1 MSIDMLDFYDAELR
15 AHHQHLRAACRI
27 GRGEEIVDI
36 GCGAGLT
43 TREAA
48 RAAAPGRV
56 VGVDLS
62 ERMLARARE
71 LTAAEGAGN
80 VTYQLGDAQVLQ
92 FEPERF
98 DLAVSRFGLMFFS
111 DPLSAFANIAS
122 ALRSQGRLVALVW
135 QPRELNEWAVEFEA
149 AIGDAA
155 EPPQPA
161 ADPFSLGDAQASTE
175 TLARAGFEAVRLE
188 DVSEPVF
195 YGEDIDDALELVCGF
210 QATSSALS
218 HMSRDDAARAVNR
231 LRESLEAHHHDGQGI
246 TFESRS
252 WLLTARRR

>member
-15 AHHQHLRAACRI
+15 AHHPHLLAACRI
-27 GRGEEIVDI
+27 GRGEEVVDI

-43 TREAA
+43 TREAG
-48 RAAAPGRV
+48 RAAAPGGV

-62 ERMLARARE
+62 ERMLERARE

-98 DLAVSRFGLMFFS
+98 DLALSRFGLMFFS
-111 DPLSAFANIAS
+111 DPLTAFANIAS

-135 QPRELNEWAVEFEA
+135 QPRERNEWAMEVEA
-149 AIGDAA
+149 AIEGAA
-155 EPPQPA
+155 EPAQQA
-161 ADPFSLGDAQASTE
+161 VDPFSLGDAEASRE
-175 TLARAGFEAVRLE
+175 MLERAGFEAVRLE
-188 DVSEPVF
+188 DIGEPVF
-195 YGEDIDDALELVCGF
+195 YGEDIDDALELICGF
-210 QATSSALS
+210 QGTSSALS
-218 HMSRDDAARAVNR
+218 RMSRDDAARAVNR
-231 LRESLEAHHHDGQGI
+231 LRESLEAHHHDGRGI

-252 WLLTARRR
+252 RLITARRR

>member
-1 MSIDMLDFYDAELR
+1 MSRAATHIARLTSPSMSIDMLDFYDAELR

-27 GRGEEIVDI
+27 GRGEEVVDI

-71 LTAAEGAGN
+71 LTEAEGAGN

-92 FEPERF
+92 FQPEGF

-111 DPLSAFANIAS
+111 DPPSGFANIAS
-122 ALRSQGRLVALVW
+122 ALRSQGRLVALV
-135 QPRELNEWAVEFEA
+135 LA
-149 AIGDAA
+149 A
-155 EPPQPA
+155 
-161 ADPFSLGDAQASTE
+161 SRTE
-175 TLARAGFEAVRLE
+175 
-188 DVSEPVF
+188 
-195 YGEDIDDALELVCGF
+195 
-210 QATSSALS
+210 
-218 HMSRDDAARAVNR
+218 
-231 LRESLEAHHHDGQGI
+231 
-246 TFESRS
+246 
-252 WLLTARRR
+252 